1 MVSDRQY
8 SCMSWPTTLQ
18 PFNSMSLRNFCGLSI
33 SRTSTSCMATGLF
46 LLWSLN
52 THDWKPR
59 NGPWRVFGLGGGK
72 AFCIYTL
79 YRWLNCE
86 YSAIDQGAKP
96 EDNWNVILSYKLG
109 CTHLQ
114 VYIESM
120 ICNIYHKPSLAH
132 LKWNSFAMYGAPHC
146 RHTLNV
152 AVDRSGFV
160 GCHSAS

>member
-1 MVSDRQY
+1 MNRPKHGLRQAVFLHVVTY
-8 SCMSWPTTLQ
+8 NTAAIQLYESSQ
-18 PFNSMSLRNFCGLSI
+18 FCGLSI

-59 NGPWRVFGLGGGK
+59 NGPWK

-86 YSAIDQGAKP
+86 YSAIDQGQNQKTT
-96 EDNWNVILSYKLG
+96 EMWYSVISWAVPTFKY
-109 CTHLQ
+109 T
-114 VYIESM
+114 SM
-120 ICNIYHKPSLAH
+120 ICGVYHKPSLAH
-132 LKWNSFAMYGAPHC
+132 LKWNNFAMYGAPHC

-152 AVDRSGFV
+152 AVDRFGFV